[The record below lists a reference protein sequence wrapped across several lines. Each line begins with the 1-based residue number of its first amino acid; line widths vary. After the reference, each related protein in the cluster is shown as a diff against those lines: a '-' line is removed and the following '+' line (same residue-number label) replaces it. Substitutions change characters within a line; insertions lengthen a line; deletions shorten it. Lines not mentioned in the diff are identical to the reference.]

1 MKKPTLALHT
11 AASHAPSLHCTGMLK
26 DQSVASHVIKK
37 KILLFIYSSNLNKF
51 RKTVNFTGF
60 LLIKA

>member
-11 AASHAPSLHCTGMLK
+11 AASHVPSLHCTGMLK

-37 KILLFIYSSNLNKF
+37 KNPFIYLQFKF
-51 RKTVNFTGF
+51 EQ
-60 LLIKA
+60 I